1 MSTRAAAAQTR
12 AAPGASIS
20 SALEKRMAGLE
31 ANFKELE
38 DQLTRTEYAQ
48 RTRERIEELVTACID
63 SPLRKVESEARQLAE
78 LNAELRSQLEAC
90 NPASMQKEL
99 QSLKKDLAELRTSA
113 QTEFTLLWRHI
124 SKLEEAPEVDQEPG
138 ADEETTVPRRRAGS
152 REKRS
157 SRLRSGSK
165 KKGTSSRSLA
175 RRKSRNSGY
184 GSGTSADSP
193 LSSDAEESDID
204 DIQVADES
212 CRKVMQ
218 VETYRLQDRN
228 PDRNPRM
235 KVTKTLAELR
245 HLFDGEMF
253 DGSDPLSL
261 LHFLED
267 LKQTF
272 DDAAL
277 AEGDAKHMVRYFLT
291 GEAAKLYKG
300 LSTNERGSYQRILR
314 WLLRTYIREGMIQNA
329 REKFLTRAQG
339 SSETELEYS
348 KILSN
353 LAHRCGGLI
362 PETELTNR
370 FIRGLQPAIRTH
382 VQSKLSGVQSWAI
395 AVATA
400 SEYGDAHREEFAART
415 KPKTPRYI
423 PITPRRSITGNS
435 RKALLT
441 HQLDGKP
448 EPEEESEVD
457 LEDLEGLVE
466 LQDNGQVGDPVGAIH
481 WGASSLARSPS
492 LGSYASSS
500 GSSETVY
507 RTPTLTRSPS
517 EHSPAPAAPRRRVM
531 LPPGVP
537 YPAGSRQKLP
547 AKPCIGCGQLG
558 HWIAHCPITN
568 AQVKEMVLEAL
579 RARKLSRQQARAQNP
594 AQPPVVPRNVA
605 LATHV
610 EEGELLPE
618 PEVKETT
625 PEESG

>member
-1 MSTRAAAAQTR
+1 MSTRAGATQTR
-12 AAPGASIS
+12 AASGSSNS
-20 SALEKRMAGLE
+20 SALEARLSGLE
-31 ANFKELE
+31 ANFKSFEE
-38 DQLTRTEYAQ
+38 QLTRSEYAQ
-48 RTRERIEELVTACID
+48 RTRERIEEVVTACIN
-63 SPLRKVESEARQLAE
+63 SPLRTVESELRQLSE
-78 LNAELRSQLEAC
+78 LNAVVRSQLEAC
-90 NPASMQKEL
+90 DPASMKQEL
-99 QSLKKDLAELRTSA
+99 QSLKKELAELRTSTQA
-113 QTEFTLLWRHI
+113 EFTLLWRHI
-124 SKLEEAPEVDQEPG
+124 SKLEEAPAGDTQPG
-138 ADEETTVPRRRAGS
+138 ADEGAEVPRRRAGS
-152 REKRS
+152 QDKHS
-157 SRLRSGSK
+157 SRRRSASK
-165 KKGTSSRSLA
+165 KKATSSRA
-175 RRKSRNSGY
+175 HTRRKSKRSGY
-184 GSGTSADSP
+184 ESDTSADSP
-193 LSSDAEESDID
+193 LSSDAEDSDID
-204 DIQVADES
+204 DIEVADKS

-228 PDRNPRM
+228 PYRNPRM

-300 LSTNERGSYQRILR
+300 LSPNERGSYQRILR

-329 REKFLTRAQG
+329 REKFLTRTQG

-348 KILSN
+348 KVLSG

-400 SEYGDAHREEFAART
+400 SEYGDAHREEIAART
-415 KPKTPRYI
+415 KPKAPRYI
-423 PITPRRSITGNS
+423 PVPPRRSIAGNS

-441 HQLDGKP
+441 QQLDGKP

-457 LEDLEGLVE
+457 LQDLEGLVE
-466 LQDNGQVGDPVGAIH
+466 LQDNGPVGDPVGAIH

-517 EHSPAPAAPRRRVM
+517 EHSPVPAAPRRRVM

-537 YPAGSRQKLP
+537 YPAGSRPKVP

-558 HWIAHCPITN
+558 HWIAHCPHTN

-579 RARKLSRQQARAQNP
+579 RARKLTRQQARAQNP
-594 AQPPVVPRNVA
+594 AQPPVVPRNAA
-605 LATHV
+605 LTTNE
-610 EEGELLPE
+610 EEGELLLE
-618 PEVKETT
+618 PEVKEST